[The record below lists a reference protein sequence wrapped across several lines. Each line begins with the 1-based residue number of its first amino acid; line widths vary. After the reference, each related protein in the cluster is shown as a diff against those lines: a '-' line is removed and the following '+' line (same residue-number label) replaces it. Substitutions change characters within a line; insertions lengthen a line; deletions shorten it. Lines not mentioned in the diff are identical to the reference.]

1 MMASRDSADAVA
13 GGLARHIPVLGRATV
28 EFLNVRAGG
37 VYIDATFG
45 AGGHTR
51 AILAAADCNV
61 IGIDRDQDAIARG
74 ADLVHSAGGRLVLVE
89 DRLSNLQAVARAR
102 GWDAVDGVVFDLGV
116 SSMQLDEAARG
127 FSFRHDGPLDM
138 RMGQS
143 GAAAADVV
151 AQASEHEL
159 AAIIATLGEERHA
172 RRIAR
177 AIIAKRRA
185 APIRT
190 TRVLADIIAGLVH
203 ARPGT
208 IHPATRTFQALRIFV
223 NDELSELAAGLAAAE
238 RVLKP
243 GGRLVVLAFHSLE
256 DRLTKSF
263 LVGRSRPSA
272 PSRHRP
278 ELRAAPPTFRI
289 LTSRPIV
296 PDEAEISANP
306 RARSAKLRA
315 AERTDAPIA
324 LRAATHSLPR
334 LPSLAEVAARQD
346 SGRQP

>member
-89 DRLSNLQAVARAR
+89 DRLSNLQAVAHAR
-102 GWDAVDGVVFDLGV
+102 GHGAVDGVVFDLGV

-138 RMGQS
+138 RMS
-143 GAAAADVV
+143 RTGATAADVV

-172 RRIAR
+172 RRM
-177 AIIAKRRA
+177 AK
-185 APIRT
+185 
-190 TRVLADIIAGLVH
+190 VLAIEQ
-203 ARPGT
+203 R
-208 IHPATRTFQALRIFV
+208 F
-223 NDELSELAAGLAAAE
+223 
-238 RVLKP
+238 LK
-243 GGRLVVLAFHSLE
+243 G
-256 DRLTKSF
+256 
-263 LVGRSRPSA
+263 
-272 PSRHRP
+272 
-278 ELRAAPPTFRI
+278 
-289 LTSRPIV
+289 
-296 PDEAEISANP
+296 
-306 RARSAKLRA
+306 
-315 AERTDAPIA
+315 
-324 LRAATHSLPR
+324 
-334 LPSLAEVAARQD
+334 
-346 SGRQP
+346 

>member
-1 MMASRDSADAVA
+1 MMASRDSGDAVA
-13 GGLARHIPVLGRATV
+13 GGLARHIPVLGRPTV

-89 DRLSNLQAVARAR
+89 DRLSNLQAVAHAR
-102 GWDAVDGVVFDLGV
+102 GHDAVDGVVFDLGV

-138 RMGQS
+138 RMGRT
-143 GAAAADVV
+143 GATAADVV
-151 AQASEHEL
+151 ARASEREL
-159 AAIIATLGEERHA
+159 GTIIATLGEERHA
-172 RRIAR
+172 RSIAR
-177 AIIAKRRA
+177 AVIARRRA

-190 TRVLADIIAGLVH
+190 TRALADIIAGLVH
-203 ARPGT
+203 ARPGA

-223 NDELSELAAGLAAAE
+223 NDELAELAAGLAAAE

-256 DRLTKSF
+256 DRITKSF

-278 ELRAAPPTFRI
+278 ELRAAPPTFCI

-324 LRAATHSLPR
+324 LRAATQALPR